1 MTEALYQKKAVLLT
15 GGTGVGKTYLAKK
28 IAEQLGK
35 KEYSCFPSSENQSVN
50 IKIISCHSSVTYEDI
65 VGGITAEIDSGQMIF
80 EYKDKILIET
90 IEKAL
95 EDYRIHKG
103 TKYVLIMDDLQRND
117 VSILLG
123 EAVGAIGA
131 EGTKTR
137 LYLNSRVGIEIP
149 PNFYIIGT
157 YNAAEIG
164 ANSLPNELIKNFYVR
179 EILSDIEYIT
189 E

>member
-1 MTEALYQKKAVLLT
+1 M
-15 GGTGVGKTYLAKK
+15 
-28 IAEQLGK
+28 
-35 KEYSCFPSSENQSVN
+35 
-50 IKIISCHSSVTYEDI
+50 
-65 VGGITAEIDSGQMIF
+65 GGITAEIDSGQMIF

-131 EGTKTR
+131 EG
-137 LYLNSRVGIEIP
+137 
-149 PNFYIIGT
+149 
-157 YNAAEIG
+157 
-164 ANSLPNELIKNFYVR
+164 NENKNF
-179 EILSDIEYIT
+179 IKFKSWD
-189 E
+189 

>member
-1 MTEALYQKKAVLLT
+1 MTVKTKELVSEMTEALYQKKAVLLT

-164 ANSLPNELIKNFYVR
+164 GVSQSLCKPSN
-179 EILSDIEYIT
+179 
-189 E
+189 